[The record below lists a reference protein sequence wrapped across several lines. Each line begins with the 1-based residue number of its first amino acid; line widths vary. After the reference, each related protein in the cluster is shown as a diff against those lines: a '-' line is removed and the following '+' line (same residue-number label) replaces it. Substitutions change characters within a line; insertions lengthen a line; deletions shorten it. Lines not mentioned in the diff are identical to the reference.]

1 MASTFAAQPRILPC
15 PSCGE
20 MIYSDTT
27 KCRFCSAPVDSTAA
41 AAAADNQAKVN
52 NACNQAKWIRNMAG
66 AMWAF
71 LAVSLIWGTVNLAVL
86 VLFFLIPLSLIY
98 WQISYGRL
106 TTADPDYKRAKRDR
120 LIALGLWVPAAL
132 IEALLI
138 TAQVIGA

>member
-1 MASTFAAQPRILPC
+1 MASTFAVQPRILPC

-27 KCRFCSAPVDSTAA
+27 KCRFCSAPVDSATAT
-41 AAAADNQAKVN
+41 AAADNQAKVN

-71 LAVSLIWGTVNLAVL
+71 LVVGLIMSAGTVAVFAC
-86 VLFFLIPLSLIY
+86 FFGIPLSLIY

-106 TTADPDYKRAKRDR
+106 TTADPDYKRAKRDC
-120 LIALGLWVPAAL
+120 LIALGLWLPAAL
-132 IEALLI
+132 IEFLVI
-138 TAQVIGA
+138 TVRVLGA

>member
-1 MASTFAAQPRILPC
+1 
-15 PSCGE
+15 

-27 KCRFCSAPVDSTAA
+27 KCRFCEAPVDSTAA

-66 AMWAF
+66 AMWA
-71 LAVSLIWGTVNLAVL
+71 LLGVSLILTAGTVGVFAC
-86 VLFFLIPLSLIY
+86 FFLIPLSLIY

-106 TTADPDYKRAKRDR
+106 KTADPDYQKAKRDR

-132 IEALLI
+132 IEILLI
-138 TAQVIGA
+138 TAQVMGGV

>member
-27 KCRFCSAPVDSTAA
+27 KCRFCSAPVDSATAA
-41 AAAADNQAKVN
+41 TAADNQKKVN
-52 NACNQAKWIRNMAG
+52 DACNQAKWIRNMAG

-71 LAVSLIWGTVNLAVL
+71 LAISLIFSGGTIGVFAC
-86 VLFFLIPLSLIY
+86 FFLIPLSLIY
-98 WQISYGRL
+98 WQISYGSL
-106 TTADPDYKRAKRDR
+106 KTADPDYKRAKRDR

-132 IEALLI
+132 IEFLVI
-138 TAQVIGA
+138 TVRVIGA

>member
-1 MASTFAAQPRILPC
+1 MASTLTAQPRILPC

-27 KCRFCSAPVDSTAA
+27 KCRFCSAPVDSAA
-41 AAAADNQAKVN
+41 AAVAADNQAKVN
-52 NACNQAKWIRNMAG
+52 NACNQAKWIRNVAG
-66 AMWAF
+66 AIWAF
-71 LAVSLIWGTVNLAVL
+71 LAVSMIWGAVTIAVL
-86 VLFFLIPLSLIY
+86 ILLFLIPLSLIY

-132 IEALLI
+132 IEVLII
-138 TAQVIGA
+138 TASVIGA

>member
-1 MASTFAAQPRILPC
+1 
-15 PSCGE
+15 

-27 KCRFCSAPVDSTAA
+27 KCRFCSASVDSAAA

-52 NACNQAKWIRNMAG
+52 NACNQAKWIRNIAG

-71 LAVSLIWGTVNLAVL
+71 LAVSQIWGTVTVVVL
-86 VLFFLIPLSLIY
+86 VFFFLIPLSLIY
-98 WQISYGRL
+98 WQVSYGRL

-132 IEALLI
+132 IEILII
-138 TAQVIGA
+138 TASVIGA

>member
-1 MASTFAAQPRILPC
+1 MASTFAPQPRILPC

-27 KCRFCSAPVDSTAA
+27 KCRFCEAPVDSAAA
-41 AAAADNQAKVN
+41 AAAADNQGKVN

-71 LAVSLIWGTVNLAVL
+71 LAVSMIWGAVTIAVF
-86 VLFFLIPLSLIY
+86 VLLFLIPLSLIY

-132 IEALLI
+132 IEVLVI

>member
-1 MASTFAAQPRILPC
+1 MASTFAPQPRILPC

-27 KCRFCSAPVDSTAA
+27 KCRFCSAPVDSASAATAA
-41 AAAADNQAKVN
+41 D
-52 NACNQAKWIRNMAG
+52 NQAKWIRNMAG

-71 LAVSLIWGTVNLAVL
+71 LAISLIFSGGTIGVFAC
-86 VLFFLIPLSLIY
+86 FFLIPLSLIY

-106 TTADPDYKRAKRDR
+106 TTADPAYKKAKRDC

-132 IEALLI
+132 IEGLI
-138 TAQVIGA
+138 ITVRVIGA

>member
-27 KCRFCSAPVDSTAA
+27 KCRFCSAPLDSTAA

-71 LAVSLIWGTVNLAVL
+71 MGVSLIFTAGTVAVFAF
-86 VLFFLIPLSLIY
+86 FFLIPLSLLY
-98 WQISYGRL
+98 WQISYGSL
-106 TTADPDYKRAKRDR
+106 KTADPDYKRAKRDR

-132 IEALLI
+132 IEALI
-138 TAQVIGA
+138 TTVQVIGA

>member
-1 MASTFAAQPRILPC
+1 MASTFAPQPRILPC

-27 KCRFCSAPVDSTAA
+27 KCRFCSAPVDSTTA

-71 LAVSLIWGTVNLAVL
+71 LGISLIFSGGTIGVFAC
-86 VLFFLIPLSLIY
+86 FFLIPLSLIY

-106 TTADPDYKRAKRDR
+106 TTADQDYKKAKRDC

-132 IEALLI
+132 IEGLVI
-138 TAQVIGA
+138 TVRVVGA